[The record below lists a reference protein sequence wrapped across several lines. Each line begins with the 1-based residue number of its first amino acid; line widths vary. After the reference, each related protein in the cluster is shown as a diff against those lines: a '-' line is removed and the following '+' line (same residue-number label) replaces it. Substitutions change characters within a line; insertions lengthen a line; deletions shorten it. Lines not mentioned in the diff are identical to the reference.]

1 MVVLIFL
8 FMVGDVMLGCGIDMI
23 LEYFCNFVF
32 YESNGFDVRDYV
44 FLVEI
49 EIGFFF
55 DKSERFIDYIWGD
68 VI

>member
-1 MVVLIFL
+1 
-8 FMVGDVMLGCGIDMI
+8 MLGRGIDMI

-44 FLVEI
+44 FIVEI

-55 DKSERFIDYIWGD
+55 DKSERLIDYIWGD